1 VPAKATTIGASVGAL
16 RRGISLLAP
25 LSSSAKA
32 DDPVRR
38 GHAWGKPIDDT
49 AYWMPRLR
57 GA

>member
-1 VPAKATTIGASVGAL
+1 VWAIARRLTSIPPEVPAKATTIGASVGAL

-38 GHAWGKPIDDT
+38 GHA
-49 AYWMPRLR
+49 
-57 GA
+57 